1 MSIPGLLIE
10 YLVNGAFALLVVY
23 HTEWAPRVL
32 EAGKNLPVLALTLY
46 VVGMAID
53 ILAFVVT
60 LPLKNWVRKGVF
72 SKYRPDQGADQ
83 ASGTERQA
91 RISLYA
97 PELSKELA
105 MRSSRDRIARGL
117 IINSFLATL
126 LLQPI
131 WVGVVATFLAVAMWM
146 SFERLSYM
154 FELCAE
160 KVVDD
165 KLASAKS

>member
-1 MSIPGLLIE
+1 
-10 YLVNGAFALLVVY
+10 
-23 HTEWAPRVL
+23 
-32 EAGKNLPVLALTLY
+32 
-46 VVGMAID
+46 
-53 ILAFVVT
+53 
-60 LPLKNWVRKGVF
+60 
-72 SKYRPDQGADQ
+72 
-83 ASGTERQA
+83 
-91 RISLYA
+91 
-97 PELSKELA
+97 

-146 SFERLSYM
+146 SFERLSSM